1 MPSRVRTI
9 TLTETLPVRS
19 VSLRGGKPFSACT
32 VPEDELP
39 TAFHLGY
46 EEEGQLIGTASFY
59 KVDRVGEEGT
69 GYQLRLMGVHPAHQ
83 HKGVGAAIL
92 KEGIAEVLGRLQAD
106 YLWCHARAAAYG
118 FYERLGFVFVSG
130 EFEIPIIGT
139 HRTMVLRKGA
149 AFLPQM

>member
-1 MPSRVRTI
+1 MYPNPNPMHAQVRFI

-19 VSLRGGKPFSACT
+19 LSLRGGKAFSECK

-46 EEEGQLIGTASFY
+46 EEHGQLIGTASFY
-59 KVDRVGEEGT
+59 KVDRVGEEGK

-92 KEGIAEVLGRLQAD
+92 KAGIAEVLGRLQAD

-118 FYERLGFVFVSG
+118 FYERLGFVYVSA
-130 EFEIPIIGT
+130 EFEIPVIGT
-139 HRTMVLRKGA
+139 HRTMMLRK
-149 AFLPQM
+149 